1 MKMGNKKSKLSP
13 KDLTDLAALTDFTE
27 REIRVWYKSF
37 KKDCPSGMLSLQ
49 EFEKLY
55 KEFFPTGDASEFAK
69 HAFRTFDKNGDGTID
84 FREFMSALS
93 ITSRGTFEQKL
104 RWAYSMYDMD
114 NDGQVTKKEMLEIVT
129 AIAKMT
135 GEDTQNQS
143 KTLEEKVDRIF
154 QKMDK
159 DGDEMI
165 TVEEFKIAAKEDPS
179 LVMILQVG
187 RGAGP

>member
-1 MKMGNKKSKLSP
+1 MGNKKSKLTP
-13 KDLTDLAALTDFTE
+13 KDLSDLASLTDFTE

-37 KKDCPSGMLSLQ
+37 KKDCPSGMLSLP

-93 ITSRGTFEQKL
+93 ITSRGTFDQKL
-104 RWAYSMYDMD
+104 KWAYSMYDMD

-135 GEDTQNQS
+135 GEDTQEQAAS
-143 KTLEEKVDRIF
+143 LEEKVDKIF
-154 QKMDK
+154 TKMDK
-159 DGDEMI
+159 DGDDQI

-187 RGAGP
+187 R